1 MMPTD
6 AYSPRAA
13 ALRAQKL
20 LNELRE
26 QGQLP
31 PAHTKSAN
39 GGTTPA
45 LRAAAHQGVGDNL
58 REALTDSFTAS
69 RPVAESWVDHMM
81 ADIVLG
87 DGSIEPELA
96 VASVG
101 DLRIGERLSDPQ
113 KVAVQTAE
121 LLTNI
126 ALPASLT
133 HGIWAGSEPI

>member
-1 MMPTD
+1 
-6 AYSPRAA
+6 
-13 ALRAQKL
+13 
-20 LNELRE
+20 
-26 QGQLP
+26 
-31 PAHTKSAN
+31 
-39 GGTTPA
+39 
-45 LRAAAHQGVGDNL
+45 
-58 REALTDSFTAS
+58 
-69 RPVAESWVDHMM
+69 MM

-113 KVAVQTAE
+113 KAAVQTAE